1 MKMVLRLI
9 AGALA
14 TAAAVWL
21 VPGVRI
27 TADSDQQYV
36 LTLLVVAGLLGVVN
50 AVVRPITTLVSCCL
64 VVLTLGLFLLVINA
78 AMLTLTAWLGQQFGL
93 PFHVDDFWSALLGGL
108 VISVVSSVTT
118 GLLDVERE

>member
-1 MKMVLRLI
+1 MVLRLI

-36 LTLLVVAGLLGVVN
+36 ITLVVVAGILGLVN
-50 AVVRPITTLVSCCL
+50 AVVRPITTALSCCL
-64 VVLTLGLFLLVINA
+64 VLLTLGLFLLVINA

-93 PFHVDDFWSALLGGL
+93 PFHVDGFWSALFGSL
-108 VISVVSSVTT
+108 VISLVTSLVT
-118 GLLDVERE
+118 GVLGVDEH